1 MNMKHLADSTDPKV
15 AALYTEVLPAD
26 MERFQAFCID
36 CPYRQLTY
44 EGVNWPYLINERSG
58 ETLLLLSGALSIPDI
73 SWLTIAHFAQTY
85 RVIAPAYPA
94 VKTMDALVDGI
105 AAILQQEGIKQAH
118 VLGGS
123 YGGFVAQVF
132 VRRYPGL
139 TRSLV
144 LSHTFPPDPANVKTI
159 QKMARWMPL
168 LPEGLLRWL
177 MGKRLGA
184 LMPARTPEVSL
195 FHAMFEEL
203 LYLRL
208 TKVDLLNTLYRTV
221 DYYAQVY
228 TPQDLVG
235 WPGKVLLVMADDD
248 PGTPESVRDAM
259 SALYP
264 GARLHLFHGTGH
276 STSVLKEQEYQE
288 IIENFLEEAIEDRGT
303 GT

>member
-1 MNMKHLADSTDPKV
+1 MKHLTDLTDRKV
-15 AALYTEVLPAD
+15 AALYADVLPAD
-26 MERFQAFCID
+26 IEKFQAFCND

-44 EGVNWPYLINERSG
+44 AGVDWPYLINERSG

-73 SWLTIAHFAQTY
+73 SWLTIAHFAQAY

-94 VKTMDALVDGI
+94 VKTMDELVNGI
-105 AAILQQEGIKQAH
+105 GAILQREGIQQAH

-132 VRRYPGL
+132 VRRYPGS

-144 LSHTFPPDPANVKTI
+144 LSHTFPPDPANLETI
-159 QKMARWMPL
+159 QKMARWVPL
-168 LPEGLLRWL
+168 LPEGVLRWL

-184 LMPARTPEVSL
+184 LLPAKTLETSL

-208 TKVDLLNTLYRTV
+208 TKADLLSTVYRTV
-221 DYYAQVY
+221 DYYTQEY

-235 WPGKVLLVMADDD
+235 WPGKVLLVMSDDD
-248 PGTPESVRDAM
+248 PGTPEPVRDAM
-259 SALYP
+259 CALYP
-264 GARLHLFHGTGH
+264 TAKLHLFHGTGH

-288 IIENFLEEAIEDRGT
+288 AIDQFLDEVIEDRRT
-303 GT
+303 RI

>member
-1 MNMKHLADSTDPKV
+1 MKHLADLSDKKV
-15 AALYTEVLPAD
+15 VALYADVSPTE
-26 MERFQAFCID
+26 MQRFQSFCSD
-36 CPYRQLTY
+36 CPYRQVTY
-44 EGVNWPYLINERSG
+44 DRVDWPYLINERSG

-73 SWLTIAHFAQTY
+73 SWLTINHFAQTY

-94 VKTMDALVDGI
+94 VNTMEALVDGI
-105 AAILQQEGIKQAH
+105 AAILQREGIKQAH

-144 LSHTFPPDPANVKTI
+144 LSHTFPPDPANIKTI
-159 QKMARWMPL
+159 QKMASWMPL
-168 LPEGLLRWL
+168 LPEGMLRWL

-184 LMPARTPEVSL
+184 LMPARAPEMSL
-195 FHAMFEEL
+195 FHAMFQEL
-203 LYLRL
+203 LFRRL
-208 TKVDLLNTLYRTV
+208 TKPNLLSTINRTV
-221 DYYAQVY
+221 DYYAQEY

-248 PGTPESVRDAM
+248 PGTPESVRNAM

-264 GARLHLFHGTGH
+264 GANLHLFHGTGH
-276 STSVLKEQEYQE
+276 STSVLKEQEYQQAIDQFLDE
-288 IIENFLEEAIEDRGT
+288 VIENRGT
-303 GT
+303 GM

>member
-1 MNMKHLADSTDPKV
+1 MKHLADLTDPKV
-15 AALYTEVLPAD
+15 AARYTGASPTDLEK
-26 MERFQAFCID
+26 FQAFCTA
-36 CPYRQLTY
+36 CPYKQVTIGSV
-44 EGVNWPYLINERSG
+44 EWPYLVNKDSG
-58 ETLLLLSGALSIPDI
+58 EALLLLSGALAIPDI

-105 AAILQQEGIKQAH
+105 AEILHREGIKQAH

-132 VRRYPGL
+132 VRRHPGL

-144 LSHTFPPDPANVKTI
+144 LSHTFPPDPANVKII

-168 LPEGLLRWL
+168 LPEGVLRRL

-184 LMPARTPEVSL
+184 LMPAKTPKVSL

-208 TKVDLLNTLYRTV
+208 TKADILSTFRRTV
-221 DYYAQVY
+221 DYYTQKY

-248 PGTPESVRDAM
+248 PGTPEPVRDAM

-288 IIENFLEEAIEDRGT
+288 VIEKFLEEAREDRGT